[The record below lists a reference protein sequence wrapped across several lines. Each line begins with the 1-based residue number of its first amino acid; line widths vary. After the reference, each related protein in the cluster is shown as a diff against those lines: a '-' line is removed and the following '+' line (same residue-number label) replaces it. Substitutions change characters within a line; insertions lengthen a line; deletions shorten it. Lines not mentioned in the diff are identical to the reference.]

1 MNGSLWLRSCESDY
15 RGHLDK
21 ERVSRSSRDK
31 SDSTVEILGQSPT
44 LVSVQGRWL
53 SPSLIDSL
61 AENQQDWVSLLQ
73 HDWEMEI
80 YGFSLLG
87 VQCDEK
93 CFKRTRLMIQ
103 DFVALTLQSTCQCLN
118 IFQQL
123 HWYYSCCLQVVGLG
137 RVRVVI
143 SFDDPQKAGGYAVL
157 FCNRL
162 DWSPRSVLSRW
173 LEKNSVSTL
182 YGATNVSLIQQ
193 SGLSAIL

>member
-1 MNGSLWLRSCESDY
+1 
-15 RGHLDK
+15 
-21 ERVSRSSRDK
+21 
-31 SDSTVEILGQSPT
+31 
-44 LVSVQGRWL
+44 
-53 SPSLIDSL
+53 LIDSL

-93 CFKRTRLMIQ
+93 RLKRTRLMIQ
-103 DFVALTLQSTCQCLN
+103 DFVALTLQSTCQCLK

-173 LEKNSVSTL
+173 LEENSVSTL